1 MHSASR
7 KVVIA
12 FATMLLLAAGGSV
25 LRLSLVWPWPWAQL
39 LHHPDA
45 LPLEQAAV
53 QVAVLPELAVA
64 ALAGGLLALASA
76 ALQQIVHNTLAS
88 DSTLAVASGAQL
100 ALIVATLFVPSAGLF
115 GSFWVA
121 FAGAVLAMLLVL
133 FIARASEMN
142 PVTMILGGLI
152 VNMVFGAVAA
162 VLREFYND
170 LLLGIMVWGSGS
182 LLQDGWA
189 IGRDLAWAA
198 LAVGAAFATLRRP
211 LNLLSLDDEQARRLG
226 APVDLLRYAVLAL
239 AAATTALVVSKV
251 GIISFI
257 GLAGASVVNLLRIRH
272 VGARL
277 VAAFASGAL
286 LLLITNNAIAVVGRF
301 FDIILPTGALT
312 GVLGVPLLLHL
323 VLRQRK
329 AQHEEAQAAAA
340 APQYPCAPLRRLQ
353 GWRWPLAG
361 ALALAAL
368 CVLLQGF
375 SANLH
380 GWGWLWDG
388 SLIARHRLP
397 RSLSALATGAMLAVG
412 GALLQIITRN
422 PMASPEV
429 LGISSGAAL
438 AVMGAFF
445 FFPALGSGGLLLAG
459 SLGCMAVLALVLWL
473 SRKLQPGSMLLVG
486 VAIAAL
492 MHGVMT
498 LVQQSGNPQLLAVLS
513 WLSGSTYYA
522 QPHTVWVLVCVA
534 VVLVALAM
542 LFVRPLRLLALGPV
556 VAGSLGL
563 GLRNCQSALLLLV
576 AVISAAATL
585 AVGPL
590 SFVGLM
596 TPHLARR
603 VGAVTPE
610 KLLPVSALMGAG
622 LMLLADW
629 LGRYVI
635 FPYELGAGVIASLLG
650 GAYFLFLIRQRR

>member
-226 APVDLLRYAVLAL
+226 APVDLLRY
-239 AAATTALVVSKV
+239 
-251 GIISFI
+251 
-257 GLAGASVVNLLRIRH
+257 
-272 VGARL
+272 
-277 VAAFASGAL
+277 
-286 LLLITNNAIAVVGRF
+286 
-301 FDIILPTGALT
+301 
-312 GVLGVPLLLHL
+312 
-323 VLRQRK
+323 
-329 AQHEEAQAAAA
+329 
-340 APQYPCAPLRRLQ
+340 
-353 GWRWPLAG
+353 
-361 ALALAAL
+361 
-368 CVLLQGF
+368 
-375 SANLH
+375 
-380 GWGWLWDG
+380 
-388 SLIARHRLP
+388 
-397 RSLSALATGAMLAVG
+397 
-412 GALLQIITRN
+412 
-422 PMASPEV
+422 
-429 LGISSGAAL
+429 
-438 AVMGAFF
+438 
-445 FFPALGSGGLLLAG
+445 
-459 SLGCMAVLALVLWL
+459 
-473 SRKLQPGSMLLVG
+473 
-486 VAIAAL
+486 
-492 MHGVMT
+492 
-498 LVQQSGNPQLLAVLS
+498 GN
-513 WLSGSTYYA
+513 
-522 QPHTVWVLVCVA
+522 
-534 VVLVALAM
+534 
-542 LFVRPLRLLALGPV
+542 
-556 VAGSLGL
+556 
-563 GLRNCQSALLLLV
+563 
-576 AVISAAATL
+576 
-585 AVGPL
+585 
-590 SFVGLM
+590 
-596 TPHLARR
+596 
-603 VGAVTPE
+603 
-610 KLLPVSALMGAG
+610 
-622 LMLLADW
+622 
-629 LGRYVI
+629 
-635 FPYELGAGVIASLLG
+635 
-650 GAYFLFLIRQRR
+650 